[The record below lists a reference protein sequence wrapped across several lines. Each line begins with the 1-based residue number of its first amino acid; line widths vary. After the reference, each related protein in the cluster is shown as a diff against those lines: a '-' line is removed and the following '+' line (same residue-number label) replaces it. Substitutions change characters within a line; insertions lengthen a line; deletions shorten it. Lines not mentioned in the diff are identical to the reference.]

1 MGRRLNA
8 TWRRATVLV
17 LIAILTALSVF
28 DWVTVQSPYGSVGT
42 AAGAT
47 LIAVCG
53 ACCAAHGARPVAAVA
68 GIAACASVALCLNAL
83 SVPLYWEP
91 ALAFGAVVTTS
102 RVPRRNRTWLTVWL
116 LAIPTVALFTHSMFT
131 PDWPGSQ
138 SAARAA
144 TVAARA
150 VALSWVFLGF
160 FFLLGAQLRNRRE
173 KISELEQQIEF
184 AHVRERTQIAREM
197 HDIVA
202 HTLAGITALADGARY
217 ASKHNPEVAR
227 DALETISAESRTA
240 LSQMRGLL
248 SVLRDDDAA
257 APAGTAP
264 GRRDFTALFNE
275 ARARSLDLSV
285 AGFDEL
291 PEDVPP
297 LTLFTLYRVCQEAI
311 TNMLRHASAPEGAL
325 TFSADAKSVR
335 VEAVNAAPKSKH
347 GPDGFGLVGIR
358 ERVAAHGGRVNVT
371 DDGGEFVL
379 TAEVPR

>member
-1 MGRRLNA
+1 M
-8 TWRRATVLV
+8 VLA

-53 ACCAAHGARPVAAVA
+53 ACCAAHGVRPVAAVA

-102 RVPRRNRTWLTVWL
+102 RVSRRDRTWLTVWL

-138 SAARAA
+138 SAGRAA
-144 TVAARA
+144 AVAARA

-227 DALETISAESRTA
+227 GALETISAESRTA

-257 APAGTAP
+257 APTGAAP

-275 ARARSLDLSV
+275 ARARGLDLSV

-297 LTLFTLYRVCQEAI
+297 LTLFTLYRVCQETI

-335 VEAVNAAPKSKH
+335 VEAVNAAPRSKH